1 MKADFY
7 PQWPAA
13 AQGWVGYAL
22 AMCGRVTLTVDDPS
36 EVAAWVEA
44 EISAE
49 DARIYRPRYNA
60 APSDVHWIV
69 KADAGHRRMVPAAWG
84 LKRTVKVKGA
94 QRSKLLIN
102 ARAETAWKQ
111 PAFRESMRQRRCLV
125 MTDGFYEWKDK
136 RPHWIHP
143 PGGGPLLLA
152 GIFDAAES
160 QVAMPR
166 FVILT
171 TAANAEVA
179 KLHDRMPAMIP
190 KERVAD
196 WLGAPTA
203 DLLKPAPPEALDIR
217 EVSTRVNAVANDDA
231 LCLEPPL
238 TLF

>member
-1 MKADFY
+1 
-7 PQWPAA
+7 
-13 AQGWVGYAL
+13 
-22 AMCGRVTLTVDDPS
+22 MCGRVTLTVGDPG

-60 APSDVHWIV
+60 APTDVHWIV
-69 KADAGHRRMVPAAWG
+69 KVSGGHREMVPAAWG
-84 LKRTVKVKGA
+84 FERTVKVKGA
-94 QRSKLLIN
+94 QRPKLLIN

-111 PAFRESMRQRRCLV
+111 PAFGDAMRKRRCLV

-152 GIFDAAES
+152 GIFDAA
-160 QVAMPR
+160 QAPAMPR

-171 TAANAEVA
+171 TAANPEIAR
-179 KLHDRMPAMIP
+179 LHDRMPAVIP
-190 KERVAD
+190 RARAGD

-203 DLLKPAPPEALDIR
+203 DLLRPAPPEALEVH
-217 EVSTRVNAVANDDA
+217 EVSTRVNTVANDDA
-231 LCLEPPL
+231 LCLEAPL